1 MARLSSIGRLVS
13 VLLLRPHV
21 ARAGRRIDWTLVLAL
36 ACTTLTIASAVSL
49 AYFHYLDRP

>member
-1 MARLSSIGRLVS
+1 MARLASISRLLS
-13 VLLLRPHV
+13 VLLVRPHV